1 MSNYLDTDKS
11 IIISAP
17 AGSGKTEKLARRYI
31 ALLQKGVDVERILAI
46 TFTDKAAA
54 EMKQRILK
62 ILRAEDGELF
72 VKLLDRMPLMRV
84 STIHSFCGTLLRRF
98 SFEAGIDPNYKVEDA
113 IDSRIVWEDILFEVL
128 MDAGKGNRGH
138 DLFIQTLSEKG
149 FRGLDYLKEVADYLY
164 QKSPF
169 SIEAETFLHDPAAAG
184 ELIDELRSWPGVEE
198 AVSGYAGLFEPGAL
212 QDMAPFEKFFLTDK
226 KEPRKRA
233 VPLLKEVP
241 DYRGWASKMH
251 MYWTEIKTGESV
263 ERTGRIK
270 EIFRICREKY
280 TARKKSK
287 GILDFS
293 DLEYLAYRMLTENP
307 EWANILY
314 AFDEKTDH
322 LLVDEFQDT
331 NNFQWAIVD
340 KLTEEW
346 RSGIGPKRAEG
357 IRPTVFFVGDEKQS
371 IYFFRGANVEIF
383 RRARGKFEAWLGDE
397 FCYEEVKENYRSLP
411 AIIEFTNHV
420 FSRLMDRAGRNFPWV
435 TEYTSFNAYRSGVP
449 DVGSVE
455 LIMLNDDEEDTV
467 SGKKEKE
474 AEVLAQRIQG
484 LVGNHK
490 ITDRSMQQQRPCK
503 YMDMA
508 ILLRKR
514 THLKKYE
521 EALRRHNIPFVA
533 VKGIGF
539 YQEPE
544 VAMLRAFI
552 FFLSNRMDDY
562 SLYVVLKSP
571 MFHVDEDTVIETI
584 NSEGGSLYEKMEKIC
599 GPSMPSFSVNE
610 TDNPPLIPPLDKG
623 GQRGVKEAAGLI
635 QEWLLRLNEMPVSEL
650 IEYALTKT
658 GAWKYFH
665 EAQRRANIK
674 KFIRIVEELEASGKS
689 LLKIRDFLERTDDK
703 SDEPKANVNTEGMDA
718 VRIMTV
724 HASKGLEFPVV
735 FVPGIDDQFLLRTDD
750 RLVYEKEGKFFFKS
764 LPEASIRRQDADFL
778 VHLAKEAEEQKRLF
792 YVAATRAEEV
802 LIMLSHWSDRENS
815 FLDFLRKGINIG
827 KEGDAYTYDQ
837 ELTGFSLLSE
847 EDVKTRF
854 EHAPRVRAEKIV
866 RPPVSVIPLAFEK
879 QAPWRPVTET
889 VDIRRRHGKDWA
901 MLGDII
907 HRIFEGVSKGSISE
921 GDLLEKAGRMLRAR
935 GLSDEDK
942 KKKLA
947 VIERQAALLREKGIW
962 QEIVMPAPDS
972 YTELPF
978 IFEDRGSVFT
988 GRIDR
993 VIRRDGLFEV
1003 YDYKTF
1009 PVRDDETAYLMK
1021 EYAPQLDIYA
1031 KAVKELFSTEKV
1043 KSFIVFTDS
1052 GEVREV

>member
-62 ILRAEDGELF
+62 ILREEDGELF
-72 VKLLDRMPLMRV
+72 AKLLDKMPMMRV

-113 IDSRIVWEDILFEVL
+113 IDSRIVWEDILFEIL
-128 MDAGKGNRGH
+128 MDAGRGKRGH
-138 DLFIQTLSEKG
+138 DLFIETLSEKG
-149 FRGLDYLKEVADYLY
+149 FRGLDYLRGAADYLY

-169 SIEAETFLHDPAAAG
+169 SIEAETFRHNPAATG
-184 ELIDELRSWPGVEE
+184 DLTEELRSWPGVEE
-198 AVSGYAGLFEPGAL
+198 AYSGYAELFEKESF
-212 QDMAPFEKFFLTDK
+212 QNMATFEKLFLTDR

-233 VPLLKEVP
+233 VPLLKNIP
-241 DYRGWASKMH
+241 DYRGWAEKMH
-251 MYWTEIKTGESV
+251 IYWREKKIEEFIK
-263 ERTGRIK
+263 RTGRIK
-270 EIFRICREKY
+270 DIFSICLEKY
-280 TARKKSK
+280 TARKKAK

-346 RSGIGPKRAEG
+346 RSGLGPKRAEG
-357 IRPTVFFVGDEKQS
+357 IRPTVFYVGDEKQS

-383 RRARGKFEAWLGDE
+383 RRAREKFEAWLGDE

-411 AIIEFTNHV
+411 AIIEFTNHL
-420 FSRLMDRAGRNFPWV
+420 FSRLMDRAGSSLPWV
-435 TEYTSFNAYRSGVP
+435 TEYTPFYPYRKGIP
-449 DVGSVE
+449 DTGRVE
-455 LIMLNDDEEDTV
+455 LIMMNDEAE
-467 SGKKEKE
+467 SASEKREKE

-484 LVGNHK
+484 LVGSHK
-490 ITDRSMQQQRPCK
+490 VMDRALQQQKPCR

-521 EALRRHNIPFVA
+521 EALSRHNIPFVA

-544 VAMLRAFI
+544 VAMLRALI
-552 FFLSNRMDDY
+552 LFLSNRMDDY
-562 SLYVVLKSP
+562 SLYVLLKGP
-571 MFHVDEDTVIETI
+571 MFHIDEGAILQLIDKSG
-584 NSEGGSLYEKMEKIC
+584 NSLFEKM
-599 GPSMPSFSVNE
+599 GNDDAE
-610 TDNPPLIPPLDKG
+610 T
-623 GQRGVKEAAGLI
+623 VTAGSPRPYDLL
-635 QEWLLRLNEMPVSEL
+635 QEWLARLDEMPVSEL
-650 IEYALTKT
+650 IEYTLTCT

-674 KFIRIVEELEASGKS
+674 KFIRIVEELEASGKP

-724 HASKGLEFPVV
+724 HASKGLEFPIV
-735 FVPGIDDQFLLRTDD
+735 FVPGIEEQFLLRTDD

-764 LPEASIRRQDADFL
+764 SPEASIRRQDEDFL

-792 YVAATRAEEV
+792 YVAATRAEEA

-815 FLDFLRKGINIG
+815 FLDFLKKGINIE
-827 KEGDAYTYDQ
+827 KEGGTYTYDK
-837 ELTGFSLLSE
+837 ELTDFSLLSE
-847 EDVKTRF
+847 DEVKVLF
-854 EHAPRVRAEKIV
+854 EHAPRIKAEKTF
-866 RPPVSVIPLAFEK
+866 RPPVSVVPLTFEK
-879 QAPWRPVTET
+879 QAPWRSVTET
-889 VDIRRRHGKDWA
+889 VDIRRQHGKEWA

-907 HRIFEGVSKGSISE
+907 HRILEGVSRGIIVE
-921 GDLLEKAGRMLRAR
+921 GDILDKAGRMLRAR
-935 GLSDEDK
+935 GVSGNDK
-942 KKKLA
+942 KEKLTI
-947 VIERQAALLREKGIW
+947 IERQAALLKEKGIW
-962 QEIVMPAPDS
+962 QEIVMPVADS

-978 IFEDRGSVFT
+978 IFEDKGSVFT

-993 VIRRDGLFEV
+993 VIKKDDTFEV

-1009 PVRDDETAYLMK
+1009 PVKEDETAYLLK
-1021 EYAPQLDIYA
+1021 EYAVQLDIYA
-1031 KAVKELFSTEKV
+1031 KAVKKLFGTEKV
-1043 KSFIVFTDS
+1043 KSFIVFTNS
-1052 GEVREV
+1052 GEVKEV

>member
-31 ALLQKGVDVERILAI
+31 ALLQKGVDVERILAV

-62 ILRAEDGELF
+62 ILREEDGELF
-72 VKLLDRMPLMRV
+72 VKLLDKMPLMRV

-113 IDSRIVWEDILFEVL
+113 IDSRIVWEDILFEIL
-128 MDAGKGNRGH
+128 MDAGKGKRGH

-149 FRGLDYLKEVADYLY
+149 FRGLDYLRGTADYLY
-164 QKSPF
+164 QKTPF
-169 SIEAETFLHDPAAAG
+169 SIEAETFRHDPAEVG
-184 ELIDELRSWPGVEE
+184 ELIEELRAWPGVEE
-198 AVSGYAGLFEPGAL
+198 AFSGYTGLFEKGAL
-212 QDMAPFEKFFLTDK
+212 QDMASFEKFFLTDR

-233 VPLLKEVP
+233 VPLLKEIP

-251 MYWTEIKTGESV
+251 IYWKEKKTEEFV
-263 ERTGRIK
+263 ERTERIK
-270 EIFRICREKY
+270 DIFRICLEKY

-293 DLEYLAYRMLTENP
+293 DLEYLAYRMVTENP

-346 RSGIGPKRAEG
+346 RAGFGAKRAEG

-383 RRARGKFEAWLGDE
+383 RRAREKFEAWLGDE

-420 FSRLMDRAGRNFPWV
+420 FSRIMDRAGRNFPWV
-435 TEYTSFNAYRSGVP
+435 TEYTPFNAYRSGVP
-449 DVGSVE
+449 DAGSVE
-455 LIMLNDDEEDTV
+455 LIMMNDEAETA
-467 SGKKEKE
+467 SEKKEKE

-490 ITDRSMQQQRPCK
+490 VGRVPEERRPCK

-514 THLKKYE
+514 THLRKYE

-544 VAMLRAFI
+544 VAMLRALI
-552 FFLSNRMDDY
+552 YFLSNRMDDY
-562 SLYVVLKSP
+562 SLYVLLKGP
-571 MFHVDEDTVIETI
+571 MFNVDEGTILQLIEKQG
-584 NSEGGSLYEKMEKIC
+584 NSLFEKME
-599 GPSMPSFSVNE
+599 NDAAE
-610 TDNPPLIPPLDKG
+610 TVG
-623 GQRGVKEAAGLI
+623 AGLPRPYDLL
-635 QEWLLRLNEMPVSEL
+635 QEWLSRLADMPLSEL
-650 IEYALTKT
+650 IEYALTCT

-674 KFIRIVEELEASGKS
+674 KLIRIVEDLEASGKS
-689 LLKIRDFLERTDDK
+689 LLKIRDFLERTDGK
-703 SDEPKANVNTEGMDA
+703 SDEPKANVNTEEMDA

-724 HASKGLEFPVV
+724 HASKGLEFPIV
-735 FVPGIDDQFLLRTDD
+735 FVPGIDEQFLLRTDD

-764 LPEASIRRQDADFL
+764 LPEASIRRQDEDFL

-792 YVAATRAEEV
+792 YVAATRAEEA
-802 LIMLSHWSDRENS
+802 LIMLSHWSDRENT
-815 FLDFLRKGINIG
+815 FLDFLKKGINIE
-827 KEGDAYTYDQ
+827 KEGETYTYDQ

-847 EDVKTRF
+847 DDVKMLF
-854 EHAPRVRAEKIV
+854 EHAPRIKAQKTT
-866 RPPVSVIPLAFEK
+866 RPPVSVVPLTFEK
-879 QAPWRPVTET
+879 QAHWQSVTET
-889 VDIRRRHGKDWA
+889 VDIRRRHGNDWA

-907 HRIFEGVSKGSISE
+907 HRIFEGISKGIIIE
-921 GDLLEKAGRMLRAR
+921 ENILEKTGRMLGDR
-935 GLSDEDK
+935 GVSGEDK
-942 KKKLA
+942 KEKLSI
-947 VIERQAALLREKGIW
+947 IERQVTLLKEKGIW
-962 QEIVMPAPDS
+962 QKIIMPAADS

-993 VIRRDGLFEV
+993 VIKRDDYFEV

-1009 PVRDDETAYLMK
+1009 PVKEDETAYLLK
-1021 EYAPQLDIYA
+1021 EYAVQLDIYA
-1031 KAVKELFSTEKV
+1031 KAVKKLFGTEKV
-1043 KSFIVFTDS
+1043 KSFIVFTNS
-1052 GEVREV
+1052 GEVKEV

>member
-62 ILRAEDGELF
+62 ILREEDEALF
-72 VKLLDRMPLMRV
+72 VKLLDKMPMMRV

-113 IDSRIVWEDILFEVL
+113 IDSRIVWEDILFEIL
-128 MDAGKGNRGH
+128 MDAGRGKRGH

-149 FRGLDYLKEVADYLY
+149 FRGLDYLRGTADYLY
-164 QKSPF
+164 QKTPF
-169 SIEAETFLHDPAAAG
+169 SIEAETFQHDPAEAG
-184 ELIDELRSWPGVEE
+184 DLIGELRSWPGVEE
-198 AVSGYAGLFEPGAL
+198 VFSGYVRLFEKGVWK
-212 QDMAPFEKFFLTDK
+212 DMAPFEKLFLTDR

-233 VPLLKEVP
+233 VPLLKNIP
-241 DYRGWASKMH
+241 DYRGWAEKMH
-251 MYWTEIKTGESV
+251 IYWREKKIEEFI

-270 EIFRICREKY
+270 NIFKICLGKY
-280 TARKKSK
+280 TARKKAK

-346 RSGIGPKRAEG
+346 RAGYGAKRAEG
-357 IRPTVFFVGDEKQS
+357 IKPTVFYVGDEKQS

-383 RRARGKFEAWLGDE
+383 RRAREKFEAWLGEE

-420 FSRLMDRAGRNFPWV
+420 FSRLMDRAGRSFPWV
-435 TEYTSFNAYRSGVP
+435 TEYTPFYPYRKGVP
-449 DVGSVE
+449 DAGRVE
-455 LIMLNDDEEDTV
+455 LIMLNDEADTV
-467 SGKKEKE
+467 SGNKEKE

-484 LVGNHK
+484 LVGKHK
-490 ITDRSMQQQRPCK
+490 VTDRALQQQKPCR

-521 EALRRHNIPFVA
+521 EALNRHNIPFVA

-544 VAMLRAFI
+544 VAMLRALI

-562 SLYVVLKSP
+562 SLYVVLKGP
-571 MFHVDEDTVIETI
+571 LFHLDEGTVLRLIHGNE
-584 NSEGGSLYEKMEKIC
+584 GSLFSSLIIKEDETLQKI
-599 GPSMPSFSVNE
+599 
-610 TDNPPLIPPLDKG
+610 
-623 GQRGVKEAAGLI
+623 AGLLS
-635 QEWLLRLNEMPVSEL
+635 EWLSRLNDMPVSEL
-650 IEYALTKT
+650 IEYALTGT
-658 GAWKYFH
+658 AAWKYFH

-724 HASKGLEFPVV
+724 HASKGLEFPIV
-735 FVPGIDDQFLLRTDD
+735 FVPGIDEQFLLRTDD

-764 LPEASIRRQDADFL
+764 SPEASIRRQDEDFMA
-778 VHLAKEAEEQKRLF
+778 HLAKEAEEQKRLF
-792 YVAATRAEEV
+792 YVAATRAEEA
-802 LIMLSHWSDRENS
+802 LIMLSHWSDRDNS
-815 FLDFLRKGINIG
+815 FLDFLRKGINIE
-827 KEGDAYTYDQ
+827 KEGEGYTYDR

-847 EDVKTRF
+847 DDVRMLF
-854 EHAPRVRAEKIV
+854 EHAPQVKAGKRA
-866 RPPVSVIPLAFEK
+866 RPPISVIPLAFER
-879 QAPWRPVTET
+879 QSAWRSVTET
-889 VDIRRRHGKDWA
+889 VDIRRQHGKEWA

-907 HRIFEGVSKGSISE
+907 HRILESVSRGTIEE
-921 GDLLEKAGRMLRAR
+921 GDLLEKAGRMLRAK
-935 GLSDEDK
+935 GVSGEDRK
-942 KKKLA
+942 DKLTI
-947 VIERQAALLREKGIW
+947 IERQADLLKEKGIW
-962 QEIVMPAPDS
+962 RNIVMPAADS

-978 IFEDRGSVFT
+978 ILEDKGSVYT

-1009 PVRDDETAYLMK
+1009 PVKEEETAYLLK
-1021 EYAPQLDIYA
+1021 EYSKQLDIYG
-1031 KAVKELFSTEKV
+1031 KAVKKLFGTEKV
-1043 KSFIVFTDS
+1043 KSFIVFTNS

>member
-1 MSNYLDTDKS
+1 MRGIEMSNYLDTDKS

-31 ALLQKGVDVERILAI
+31 ALLQKSVDVERILAI

-62 ILRAEDGELF
+62 ILREEDEKLF
-72 VKLLDRMPLMRV
+72 VKLLDKMPLIRV

-113 IDSRIVWEDILFEVL
+113 IDSRIVWEDILFEIL
-128 MDAGKGNRGH
+128 MDAGRGKRGH

-149 FRGLDYLKEVADYLY
+149 FRGLDYLRGTADYLY
-164 QKSPF
+164 QKTPF
-169 SIEAETFLHDPAAAG
+169 SIEAETFQDSPAKAG
-184 ELIDELRSWPGVEE
+184 DLIEELRRWPGVEE
-198 AVSGYAGLFEPGAL
+198 AFSGYIRLFEEGASE
-212 QDMAPFEKFFLTDK
+212 DMAPFEKLFLTDR

-233 VPLLKEVP
+233 VPLLKNIP
-241 DYRGWASKMH
+241 DYRGWAEKMYI
-251 MYWTEIKTGESV
+251 YWKEKKIEEFV
-263 ERTGRIK
+263 ERTERIK
-270 EIFRICREKY
+270 DIFRICLEKY
-280 TARKKSK
+280 IARKKSK

-293 DLEYLAYRMLTENP
+293 DLEYLAYRMVTENP

-346 RSGIGPKRAEG
+346 RSGLGSKRTEG

-383 RRARGKFEAWLGDE
+383 RRAREKLEAWLGDE

-420 FSRLMDRAGRNFPWV
+420 FSRLMDRAGGSFPWV
-435 TEYTSFNAYRSGVP
+435 TEYTPFYPYRKGVP
-449 DVGSVE
+449 DAGSVE
-455 LIMLNDDEEDTV
+455 LIMLNDEAYTV

-474 AEVLAQRIQG
+474 AEVLAQRILG
-484 LVGNHK
+484 LVGSRK
-490 ITDRSMQQQRPCK
+490 VTDRTLQQQKPCR

-521 EALRRHNIPFVA
+521 EALSRHNIPFVA

-544 VAMLRAFI
+544 VAMLRALV

-562 SLYVVLKSP
+562 SLYVLLKGP
-571 MFHVDEDTVIETI
+571 LFHVDEGTVIRLIHDNGE
-584 NSEGGSLYEKMEKIC
+584 SLYTGLVNGEDETLQKI
-599 GPSMPSFSVNE
+599 
-610 TDNPPLIPPLDKG
+610 
-623 GQRGVKEAAGLI
+623 AGLI
-635 QEWLLRLNEMPVSEL
+635 NEWFLRLSDMPVSEL
-650 IEYALTKT
+650 IEYALIGT

-724 HASKGLEFPVV
+724 HASKGLEFPIV
-735 FVPGIDDQFLLRTDD
+735 FVPGIDEQFLLRTDD

-764 LPEASIRRQDADFL
+764 LPEASIRRQDEDFL
-778 VHLAKEAEEQKRLF
+778 AHLAKEAEEQKRLF
-792 YVAATRAEEV
+792 YVAATRAEEALV
-802 LIMLSHWSDRENS
+802 MLSHWSDRENS
-815 FLDFLRKGINIG
+815 FLDFLKKGINIE
-827 KEGDAYTYDQ
+827 KEGEAYTYDQ
-837 ELTGFSLLSE
+837 DIRGFSLLNE
-847 EDVKTRF
+847 DDVKMLF
-854 EHAPRVRAEKIV
+854 EHAPRVKTRKIV
-866 RPPVSVIPLAFEK
+866 RPPVSAVPITFEK
-879 QAPWRPVTET
+879 QAPWRSVTET
-889 VDIRRRHGKDWA
+889 VDIRRQHGKEWA

-907 HRIFEGVSKGSISE
+907 HRIFEGVSKGTIVE
-921 GDLLEKAGRMLRAR
+921 GDISKKAGLMLRTAGDRNAVR
-935 GLSDEDK
+935 GL
-942 KKKLA
+942 
-947 VIERQAALLREKGIW
+947 IH
-962 QEIVMPAPDS
+962 
-972 YTELPF
+972 
-978 IFEDRGSVFT
+978 
-988 GRIDR
+988 
-993 VIRRDGLFEV
+993 
-1003 YDYKTF
+1003 
-1009 PVRDDETAYLMK
+1009 
-1021 EYAPQLDIYA
+1021 
-1031 KAVKELFSTEKV
+1031 
-1043 KSFIVFTDS
+1043 
-1052 GEVREV
+1052 